1 MVRFAGALIS
11 LGVGIAVLSGQGL
24 AHAET
29 SDGSS
34 ESSTGSSS
42 AGDSPAAEDSP
53 ALSDDEPDDG
63 DDPPTPAPGR
73 KSRAAAVTVAS
84 EPEDDPEDGP
94 IDIDLDDEDPDEG
107 APDAI
112 EVELTE
118 PDVPE
123 DGPEEA
129 VETATDN
136 APETPPAEPAAWA
149 LLAFT
154 RREFESE
161 PAGTTGTTGTAETA
175 VAQTVENSL
184 TYTPPPTI
192 IDQLT
197 LVALRLV
204 RDITGFFGISYTAIV
219 GELVASA
226 DPPFFLTFGLNA
238 RKTEFE
244 VSPGNV
250 WKVWEFTPPE
260 PSGATVVAIHGGGF
274 IIQPNLLHWI
284 DYTQMARE
292 TGATVLVPLYPLGR
306 TEAGSILNVRPGMA
320 DYLAHVIDE
329 RGAENVSV
337 YADSG
342 GSTYAF
348 AATRELILR
357 GHEVP
362 ARMVLVSLQPDF
374 STENDGSEIDDPFFN
389 QVTVDYFS
397 GFHIFDGVVDKDPR
411 ISPLRM
417 ETEVLQAL
425 PPTTIYVGSEE
436 ILLPATL
443 RLYERAVDVGSPI
456 SVVIGRGQFHNWPV
470 SGLPINSA
478 APLVR
483 RDIYRQLGLLP
494 D

>member
-11 LGVGIAVLSGQGL
+11 LGVGLAVLSGQGL

-42 AGDSPAAEDSP
+42 AGDSPAADDESA
-53 ALSDDEPDDG
+53 ALSDPEPEESDVADDAADDFDDDEADVDVNEDDIVGGGG
-63 DDPPTPAPGR
+63 DADLDTPTEPALQQTSSDQP
-73 KSRAAAVTVAS
+73 AVT
-84 EPEDDPEDGP
+84 
-94 IDIDLDDEDPDEG
+94 
-107 APDAI
+107 
-112 EVELTE
+112 
-118 PDVPE
+118 
-123 DGPEEA
+123 EEA
-129 VETATDN
+129 VETTTDN

-161 PAGTTGTTGTAETA
+161 PAGTAGTAETA

-219 GELVASA
+219 GQLVASA

-329 RGAENVSV
+329 RGAQNVSV

-443 RLYERAVDVGSPI
+443 RLYDRAVEVGAPI